1 MKLRPKWKGYL
12 IGVLAVACL
21 VSGGICI
28 QQNIQAAMLSHQ
40 FNQTSKEL
48 ENDQKNLEQLEQQTG
63 QYQQEHQEEIQK
75 GKSNQEAYKTW
86 KEKFDQTQQKL

>member
-1 MKLRPKWKGYL
+1 M
-12 IGVLAVACL
+12 
-21 VSGGICI
+21 CI
-28 QQNIQAAMLSHQ
+28 RDR
-40 FNQTSKEL
+40 L

>member
-1 MKLRPKWKGYL
+1 
-12 IGVLAVACL
+12 
-21 VSGGICI
+21 
-28 QQNIQAAMLSHQ
+28 MLSHQ